1 MSDDD
6 IANNV
11 ANQLKPKTLTPVNV
25 RHKNLNP
32 DVNSPVE
39 LQASILTPQTGKART
54 GEKLKESYQD
64 EWDNFSS
71 VTSDTRI
78 SNLDPKLHEYKFV
91 QWGMTCHLMCAQ
103 LGCYGA
109 MAVAQ
114 GLVLAKTEPSLAKNM
129 AFLKNIQTVRQESQ
143 HIQVEENNTS
153 RSMFGKIKDKVQGV

>member
-1 MSDDD
+1 MNEEK
-6 IANNV
+6 IAKDV
-11 ANQLKPKTLTPVNV
+11 VEGLKPKVQTPTNV
-25 RHKNLNP
+25 RQKNLNP
-32 DVNSPVE
+32 DVNSSVE
-39 LQASILTPQTGKART
+39 LQASILTPQTGKAST
-54 GEKLKESYQD
+54 GAKLRDEYQD

-91 QWGMTCHLMCAQ
+91 QWGLMCHLMCGQ

-143 HIQVEENNTS
+143 HIQVEENNTNPL
-153 RSMFGKIKDKVQGV
+153 FN